1 MCLVAFDWLPNDKV
15 TINIEKITGAQTD
28 YVRLKVSAFNISSNL
43 LVHFATIDVPGGV
56 NLATEF
62 AAFNENYL
70 VGSAENCLAVE
81 ERSFTIN
88 RVDFVLSNT
97 IYKPQRAYAY
107 GNVVAEGA
115 TLCQNYGFETAAD
128 GIEIHS
134 GGKGRWVDF
143 LPGLNSSASGN
154 FFRDEHQSKLL
165 IRDIQL
171 GMIGK

>member
-1 MCLVAFDWLPNDKV
+1 MTKSLSILRKSVAL
-15 TINIEKITGAQTD
+15 
-28 YVRLKVSAFNISSNL
+28 RLISSNL

-143 LPGLNSSASGN
+143 LPGLNSSASGS